1 MFGMSANKDKAVKEE
16 VKIDRPAAGNK
27 DRTIKHLASRLW
39 DFTNLENITRFI
51 FDFFMRG
58 LNSFRGKGHNI
69 SSAVE
74 EFSQTILSIN
84 RNVSSIKEE
93 MDRVI
98 EEARTAELQASESA
112 GRLQSA
118 ESCMSGFMVKAERV
132 NEAFG
137 KIRKSIKEINE
148 IVDQTTMLALN
159 ASIEAARV
167 GEAGRGFAVVADEVR
182 KLASKTENFAGYIS
196 DSVVEAE
203 RSIKEFSEEMKGIC
217 ENMQRT
223 IEDIKRIVDFTHTN
237 REAAQRVGELLT
249 QMLASLQEQSV
260 AAQDISKNLSDFVNE
275 IDMLEK
281 QLNNLLKVVESQ
293 HRA

>member
-1 MFGMSANKDKAVKEE
+1 MLGIGRGKKEPAQDKREQ
-16 VKIDRPAAGNK
+16 RPSPESK
-27 DRTIKHLASRLW
+27 DRTIKHLANRLW
-39 DFTNLENITRFI
+39 EFTNLENITRFI

-58 LNSFRGKGHNI
+58 LSSFRGKGHNI

-74 EFSQTILSIN
+74 EFSQTILAIN
-84 RNVSSIKEE
+84 RNVFSIKEE

-98 EEARTAELQASESA
+98 EDAKRAEQQAQESSN
-112 GRLQSA
+112 RLQNA
-118 ESCMSGFMVKAERV
+118 ESCMSGFIVKAERV

-182 KLASKTENFAGYIS
+182 KLAAKTENFAGYIYES
-196 DSVVEAE
+196 ISEAE
-203 RSIKEFSEEMKGIC
+203 RSIREFSEEMKGIC

-223 IEDIKRIVDFTHTN
+223 IQDISKIVEFTHTN
-237 REAAQRVGELLT
+237 REAAQQVGELLS
-249 QMLASLQEQSV
+249 QMVNSLKEQSV
-260 AAQDISKNLSDFVNE
+260 AAQDISKNLSEFVKE
-275 IDMLEK
+275 LDTLEK
-281 QLNNLLKVVESQ
+281 QLKILLKVAQ
-293 HRA
+293 G